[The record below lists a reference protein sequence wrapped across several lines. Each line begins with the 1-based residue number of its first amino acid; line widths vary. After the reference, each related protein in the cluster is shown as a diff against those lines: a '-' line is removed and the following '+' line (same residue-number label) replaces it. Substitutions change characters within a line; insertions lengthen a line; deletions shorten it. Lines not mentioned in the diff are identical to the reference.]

1 MGKLLAAP
9 PQRFLNC
16 HCQWRDTPAKLCA
29 SWYRHLTLMAASS
42 DSSAGL
48 SSGRTGPLQVEFN
61 KAYKNQ
67 HSFFSQGR
75 QRCIWLEAYTQSWK
89 WKNNLA
95 FYLLFFFFLFQGF
108 SLLLFLSKSVK
119 KSKKIFAQLII
130 PPVPGLLP
138 AMTNSIHNIRIL
150 CVSLKYL
157 IILLGPEKFIC
168 DPCWQLF

>member
-1 MGKLLAAP
+1 MVRSLHTELEMEKQLSLLFA
-9 PQRFLNC
+9 
-16 HCQWRDTPAKLCA
+16 
-29 SWYRHLTLMAASS
+29 
-42 DSSAGL
+42 
-48 SSGRTGPLQVEFN
+48 
-61 KAYKNQ
+61 
-67 HSFFSQGR
+67 
-75 QRCIWLEAYTQSWK
+75 
-89 WKNNLA
+89 
-95 FYLLFFFFLFQGF
+95 FFFFLFQGF